1 MKLPQEVNVFVWI
14 LVDVFFSFYSL
25 QDDFFLTLTSPHR
38 LRGMHIFNA
47 SIQCMPSWLLA
58 LTLLPLDADVAT
70 CNAFLSKCVGAW
82 EVALAVI
89 KMMQEESLADLISYS
104 TVISN
109 LDLEAVFSGSA
120 VPGSLFKIQ
129 IARQKVG
136 ESKLTFG
143 SFLHTP

>member
-1 MKLPQEVNVFVWI
+1 
-14 LVDVFFSFYSL
+14 
-25 QDDFFLTLTSPHR
+25 
-38 LRGMHIFNA
+38 
-47 SIQCMPSWLLA
+47 MPSWLLA

-129 IARQKVG
+129 IARQTVG